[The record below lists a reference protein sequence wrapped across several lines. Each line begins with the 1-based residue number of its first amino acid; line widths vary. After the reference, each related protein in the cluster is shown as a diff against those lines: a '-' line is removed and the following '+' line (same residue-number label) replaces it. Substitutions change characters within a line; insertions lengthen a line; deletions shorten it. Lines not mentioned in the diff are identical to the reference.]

1 MIRTIFCDPVQM
13 TDMTV
18 PSCIVACCAP
28 LSTPPRASR
37 LRSAPSI
44 AVAAPQW
51 RIHASRDPENALYIS
66 LLGRQSNES
75 QGCGSGSATS
85 VSLLRYGVF
94 VNRNRYFSP
103 IVPPDSGI
111 THAVEYLCKAN
122 SVPLVDPFVATDS
135 APNPEMVTFELAAVT
150 TAGDV

>member
-85 VSLLRYGVF
+85 VSLLRSGV
-94 VNRNRYFSP
+94 VCQPEPILQPNSSP
-103 IVPPDSGI
+103 RFG
-111 THAVEYLCKAN
+111 N
-122 SVPLVDPFVATDS
+122 
-135 APNPEMVTFELAAVT
+135 NPCC
-150 TAGDV
+150 